1 MTVVQDIFKARA
13 DSFGETMIGGSGT
26 VSFKLPDYQR
36 PYDWDKRNVER
47 LLLDCLNGLK
57 GAASDA
63 PGHPYTFLGTVILA
77 ADESREATFDGES
90 LLIVDGQQRLTTL
103 LLLSCA
109 LFVAIRN
116 HKHDIAGVSD
126 VKVREWLEEEA
137 NEQLNR
143 LYGCTTGQ
151 RQSLSPTS
159 PFPRMV
165 RANDNRGHRQ
175 GQSEYRSLVADFLY
189 QFGKYCTSQTNDF
202 SPTTDDSHAH
212 LLEMYQHL
220 GERIEQFVY
229 LGQPASDEQDDDFG
243 PPVLTRNEFALQ
255 GCQNLFAKLLDVG
268 QQSDVIDVASKVGS
282 SSESEGLV
290 RLLLFASYL
299 MRSVVLTVVQA
310 PNEDIGFDIFDALNT
325 TGEPLT
331 ALETLKPHIVRF
343 ERNYGDESSQADSE
357 YWWRVLEEN
366 VMEPHDSPTE
376 RQNETKE
383 LVTGFALYY
392 AGDKIGSDLNVQ
404 RNALRNYFIRRVERR
419 DFETA
424 REIVR
429 SLGRMARYRRQFW
442 DKEGIERLVGQQL
455 DSEDYDSLKLCLRLI
470 ADTNTSTTVPILA
483 RYWIEFGEMDS
494 ERHFLRAVKAV
505 TAFLILRRSMTGGT
519 SGIDS
524 DFRRI
529 MSPDVRAD
537 GNPLCLGLGMT
548 NRILEID
555 ELKSGL
561 CALLAVRRFRVADKE
576 TWLNRARE
584 VPFGNEAP
592 QALCRFLLHAAA
604 HNARADSDHP
614 GLLTSE
620 GVIDSDELRFLSYPM
635 WLGQRYATVEH
646 VAPDAEASSGWD
658 SRIYERLS
666 TRHSIGNL
674 VLLPEPENQSIGNAP
689 WDKKKLF
696 YRALVA
702 KTEVERESAISLSLQ
717 QGMRFGNRTLSL
729 IRSQSRLHMLD
740 PLAEV
745 NDWTAELIEVRTE
758 NVLGLAWDNIAPW
771 LFE

>member
-1 MTVVQDIFKARA
+1 MTMVQDIFKARA

-47 LLLDCLNGLK
+47 LLQDCLNGLK
-57 GAASDA
+57 GTASDS
-63 PGHPYTFLGTVILA
+63 PGHPYTFLGTIILTS
-77 ADESREATFDGES
+77 DESKEATFDGES
-90 LLIVDGQQRLTTL
+90 LLILDGQQRLTTL

-116 HKHDIAGVSD
+116 HRHDINALSD
-126 VKVREWLEEEA
+126 IKVRKWLDDEIG
-137 NEQLNR
+137 EQLNR

-151 RQSLSPTS
+151 RQSLSPTT

-165 RANDNRGHRQ
+165 RVNDNRGHRE
-175 GQSEYRSLVADFLY
+175 GHSEYRSLVAVFLS
-189 QFGKYCTSQTNDF
+189 QFGKYCTSQVSDF
-202 SPTTDDSHAH
+202 LPAVDESDSH
-212 LLEMYQHL
+212 LLEMYEHL
-220 GERIEQFVY
+220 ADRIEEFVY
-229 LGQPASDEQDDDFG
+229 LGQSAPEDDDFS
-243 PPVLTRNEFALQ
+243 PPVLTRNEFALH
-255 GCQNLFAKLLDVG
+255 GCRNLFVKLIDMG
-268 QQSDVIDVASKVGS
+268 QQSDVTDTAAKVASS
-282 SSESEGLV
+282 PETEGLV

-299 MRSVVLTVVQA
+299 MRSVVLTVVEA
-310 PNEDIGFDIFDALNT
+310 PNEDIGFDVFDALNT

-331 ALETLKPHIVRF
+331 ALETLKPHIARF
-343 ERNYGDESSQADSE
+343 ERTYGDDCSRADSE
-357 YWWRVLEEN
+357 YWWSVLEEN
-366 VMEPHDSPTE
+366 VMEPHDSPTQ
-376 RQNETKE
+376 RQLETKE
-383 LVTGFALYY
+383 LVTGFALLY
-392 AGDKIGSDLNVQ
+392 AGEKIGSDLNVQ

-419 DFETA
+419 DHETA

-429 SLGRMARYRRQFW
+429 SLGRMALYRRQFW
-442 DKEGIERLVGQQL
+442 DKEGIEKLVGQQL
-455 DSEDYDSLKLCLRLI
+455 DSGDYDSLKLCLSLI

-494 ERHFLRAVKAV
+494 ERHFLSAVEAV

-519 SGIDS
+519 VGIDS
-524 DFRRI
+524 DFRKI
-529 MSPDVRAD
+529 MSPDVGSG

-548 NRILEID
+548 NRILDID

-561 CALLAVRRFRVADKE
+561 CALLAVRRFRVTDKE

-584 VPFGNEAP
+584 VPFGDEAP
-592 QALCRFLLHAAA
+592 RALSRFLLFAAA
-604 HNARADSDHP
+604 HNARADSGHP

-620 GVIDSDELRFLSYPM
+620 GVIESDELRFLSYPM

-658 SRIYERLS
+658 TSIYERLS
-666 TRHSIGNL
+666 TRHTIGNL

-702 KTEVERESAISLSLQ
+702 KTEEEREDAISRALQ
-717 QGMRFGNRTLSL
+717 QGLRFGNRTLSL
-729 IRSQSRLHMLD
+729 IRSQSRLYMLD

-745 NDWTAELIEVRTE
+745 NEWTAELIEARTE
-758 NVLGLAWDNIAPW
+758 NVLSLAWDNIAPW

>member
-1 MTVVQDIFKARA
+1 MQ
-13 DSFGETMIGGSGT
+13 
-26 VSFKLPDYQR
+26 
-36 PYDWDKRNVER
+36 
-47 LLLDCLNGLK
+47 DCLNGLK
-57 GAASDA
+57 GAASDS
-63 PGHPYTFLGTVILA
+63 PGHPFTFLGTIILTS
-77 ADESREATFDGES
+77 DESRESTFDGES

-103 LLLSCA
+103 ILLACA

-116 HKHDIAGVSD
+116 HRHDIGAVSD
-126 VKVREWLEEEA
+126 IKVRKWLDEEA

-151 RQSLSPTS
+151 RQSLSPTT

-165 RANDNRGHRQ
+165 RADDNRGHRQ

-189 QFGKYCTSQTNDF
+189 QFGNYCTSQTNAF
-202 SPTTDDSHAH
+202 SPAIDDSEAH
-212 LLEMYQHL
+212 LLAMYQHL
-220 GERIEQFVY
+220 GERIEKFIY
-229 LGQPASDEQDDDFG
+229 LGQPAIDDQDDDFD

-255 GCQNLFAKLLDVG
+255 GCQNLFVKLLDIG
-268 QQSDVIDVASKVGS
+268 QQADVTEVASKVAS

-299 MRSVVLTVVQA
+299 LRSVVLTVVQA

-343 ERNYGDESSQADSE
+343 ERNHGDESSRADSE
-357 YWWRVLEEN
+357 FWWKVLEEN

-376 RQNETKE
+376 RQHETKE
-383 LVTGFALYY
+383 LVIGFALYY

-404 RNALRNYFIRRVERR
+404 RNALRNYFLRAERR
-419 DFETA
+419 NRTTA

-442 DKEGIERLVGQQL
+442 DKEGVEGLVGQQS
-455 DSEDYDSLKLCLRLI
+455 DWEDYDSLKLCLRLI
-470 ADTNTSTTVPILA
+470 ADTNTSLTIPILA
-483 RYWIEFGEMDS
+483 RYLIEFGEMDS
-494 ERHFLRAVKAV
+494 ERHFVRAVKAV
-505 TAFLILRRSMTGGT
+505 TSFLILRRSMTGGT
-519 SGIDS
+519 AGIDS

-529 MSPDVRAD
+529 MSPGVGAD
-537 GNPLCLGLGMT
+537 GNPLCIGLEM
-548 NRILEID
+548 NNPILDID
-555 ELKSGL
+555 ALRSGL
-561 CALLAVRRFRVADKE
+561 CALLADRRFRVTDKQ

-584 VPFGNEAP
+584 TPLGNETSRAM
-592 QALCRFLLHAAA
+592 CRFLLFAAA
-604 HNARADSDHP
+604 NNARPDLGYP
-614 GLLTSE
+614 GLLTNV
-620 GVIDSDELRFLSYPM
+620 GVIASDELRFLSYPL

-646 VAPDAEASSGWD
+646 VAPEAEASSGWD
-658 SRIYERLS
+658 GRIYERLS
-666 TRHSIGNL
+666 TRHTIGNL

-689 WDKKKLF
+689 WGKKKLF

-702 KTEVERESAISLSLQ
+702 KTEEERENAISLAQQ
-717 QGMRFGNRTLSL
+717 QGLRFGNRTLSL

-740 PLAEV
+740 PLAEID
-745 NDWTAELIEVRTE
+745 DWTTELIEARTE

>member
-1 MTVVQDIFKARA
+1 MTMVEDIFKARA

-36 PYDWDKRNVER
+36 PYDWEKRNVER
-47 LLLDCLNGLK
+47 LLQDCLNGLK
-57 GAASDA
+57 GAASES
-63 PGHPYTFLGTVILA
+63 PSHPYTFLGTIILA
-77 ADESREATFDGES
+77 SDESREATFDGES

-116 HKHDIAGVSD
+116 HRHDIAGVSD
-126 VKVREWLEEEA
+126 TKVRKWLDEEA
-137 NEQLNR
+137 DEQLNR

-175 GQSEYRSLVADFLY
+175 GQSVYRSLIADVLH
-189 QFGKYCTSQTNDF
+189 QFGQYCKSQTNGF
-202 SPTTDDSHAH
+202 SPTIDESDSH
-212 LLEMYQHL
+212 LLAMYQHL
-220 GERIEQFVY
+220 GERIEEFVY
-229 LGQPASDEQDDDFG
+229 LGQPATEDQDDDFD
-243 PPVLTRNEFALQ
+243 PPVLSRNEFALH
-255 GCQNLFAKLLDVG
+255 GCQNLFAKMLDIG
-268 QQSDVIDVASKVGS
+268 QQADVTEVASKVAS
-282 SSESEGLV
+282 SPESEGLV
-290 RLLLFASYL
+290 RLLLTASYL
-299 MRSVVLTVVQA
+299 MRSVVLTVVEA

-343 ERNYGDESSQADSE
+343 ERDRGDECSREDSK
-357 YWWRVLEEN
+357 YWWSVLEEN
-366 VMEPHDSPTE
+366 VMDPHDSPTQ

-392 AGDKIGSDLNVQ
+392 AGEKIGSDLNVQ

-419 DFETA
+419 DHKTA

-429 SLGRMARYRRQFW
+429 SLGRMAQYGRQFW
-442 DKEGIERLVGQQL
+442 DREGVERLVGNQL
-455 DSEDYDSLKLCLRLI
+455 DAEDYDSLKLCLRLI
-470 ADTNTSTTVPILA
+470 ADTDTSTTIPILA
-483 RYWIEFGEMDS
+483 RYWIEFEEMDS

-519 SGIDS
+519 AGIDS

-529 MSPDVRAD
+529 MSPGVGSD

-548 NRILEID
+548 NWILDID

-561 CALLAVRRFRVADKE
+561 CALLAVRRFRVIDKG

-592 QALCRFLLHAAA
+592 RALCRFLLYAAA
-604 HNARADSDHP
+604 HNARADEDHP
-614 GLLTSE
+614 GLLTTE
-620 GVIDSDELRFLSYPM
+620 GMIASYERRFLTYSM
-635 WLGQRYATVEH
+635 WLGPRYATVEH
-646 VAPDAEASSGWD
+646 VAPDAEPSSGWD
-658 SRIYERLS
+658 PSTVSRCI
-666 TRHSIGNL
+666 
-674 VLLPEPENQSIGNAP
+674 
-689 WDKKKLF
+689 
-696 YRALVA
+696 
-702 KTEVERESAISLSLQ
+702 
-717 QGMRFGNRTLSL
+717 
-729 IRSQSRLHMLD
+729 
-740 PLAEV
+740 
-745 NDWTAELIEVRTE
+745 
-758 NVLGLAWDNIAPW
+758 
-771 LFE
+771 

>member
-57 GAASDA
+57 GAASEA
-63 PGHPYTFLGTVILA
+63 PGHPYTFLGTIILA
-77 ADESREATFDGES
+77 ADEAREPTFDGES

-109 LFVAIRN
+109 LFVEIKN
-116 HKHDIAGVSD
+116 HKHDLAGVSD
-126 VKVREWLEEEA
+126 AKVREWLEEEA

-165 RANDNRGHRQ
+165 RDNDNRGHRQ
-175 GQSEYRSLVADFLY
+175 SQSEYRSSVADFLS
-189 QFGKYCTSQTNDF
+189 QFGHYCTSQANEFT
-202 SPTTDDSHAH
+202 PTIGDPEPH
-212 LLEMYQHL
+212 LFAMFQHL
-220 GERIEQFVY
+220 GERIEEFVY
-229 LGQPASDEQDDDFG
+229 LGQPATDDRDDDFD
-243 PPVLTRNEFALQ
+243 PPVLARNEFSLQ

-268 QQSDVIDVASKVGS
+268 QQSDVADVASKVAS
-282 SSESEGLV
+282 SPEAEGLV

-343 ERNYGDESSQADSE
+343 ERNHGDESSRAESE
-357 YWWRVLEEN
+357 SWWKVLEQN

-392 AGDKIGSDLNVQ
+392 AGEKIGSDLNVQ
-404 RNALRNYFIRRVERR
+404 RNALRNYFIRRVEQR
-419 DFETA
+419 DYETA

-442 DKEGIERLVGQQL
+442 DKEGIDRLVGQQL
-455 DSEDYDSLKLCLRLI
+455 DSEDYDILKLCLRFI
-470 ADTNTSTTVPILA
+470 ADTSTSTLIPILA

-494 ERHFLRAVKAV
+494 ERHFLDAVRAV

-524 DFRRI
+524 DFRSI
-529 MSPDVRAD
+529 MSPDSGAN

-548 NRILEID
+548 NRILEVD
-555 ELKSGL
+555 ELKGGL
-561 CALLAVRRFRVADKE
+561 RALLAVRRFRVTDKE

-592 QALCRFLLHAAA
+592 RALSRILLYAAS
-604 HNARADSDHP
+604 HNARADLNHP

-620 GVIDSDELRFLSYPM
+620 GVIASDELRFLSYSM

-646 VAPDAEASSGWD
+646 VAPDAEAGSGWD
-658 SRIYERLS
+658 TRIYHRLS

-696 YRALVA
+696 YLALVA
-702 KTEVERESAISLSLQ
+702 KTEKEREDAIRLAEQ
-717 QGMRFGNRTLSL
+717 QGLRFGNRTLSL
-729 IRSQSRLHMLD
+729 IRSQNRLHMLD
-740 PLAEV
+740 PLAEI
-745 NDWTAELIEVRTE
+745 NDWTTELIEARTE

>member
-26 VSFKLPDYQR
+26 VSFKLPEYQR

-47 LLLDCLNGLK
+47 LLQDCLNGLK
-57 GAASDA
+57 GAASESPA
-63 PGHPYTFLGTVILA
+63 HPFTFLGTIILTS
-77 ADESREATFDGES
+77 DEYRESTFDGDS

-116 HKHDIAGVSD
+116 HRHDIAAVSD
-126 VKVREWLEEEA
+126 IKVRNWLDEETS
-137 NEQLNR
+137 EQLNR

-151 RQSLSPTS
+151 RQSLSPTT

-165 RANDNRGHRQ
+165 RANDIRGHRQ

-189 QFGKYCTSQTNDF
+189 QFGNYCTSETNDF
-202 SPTTDDSHAH
+202 SPLIGDSEAH
-212 LLEMYQHL
+212 LLAMYQHL
-220 GERIEQFVY
+220 GERIEKFVY
-229 LGQPASDEQDDDFG
+229 LGQSAIDDQDDDFD
-243 PPVLTRNEFALQ
+243 PPVLARNEFALQ
-255 GCQNLFAKLLDVG
+255 GCQNLFAKLLDIG
-268 QQSDVIDVASKVGS
+268 QQSDVTEVASKVAS
-282 SSESEGLV
+282 SPESEGFV

-343 ERNYGDESSQADSE
+343 ERNHGDESSRADSDD
-357 YWWRVLEEN
+357 WWKVLEEN
-366 VMEPHDSPTE
+366 VMEPHDSPIE

-383 LVTGFALYY
+383 LVTGFALFY
-392 AGDKIGSDLNVQ
+392 AGEKLGSDLNVQ
-404 RNALRNYFIRRVERR
+404 RNALRNYFLRAERR
-419 DFETA
+419 DHATA

-442 DKEGIERLVGQQL
+442 DREGIERLVGQQS
-455 DSEDYDSLKLCLRLI
+455 DSEDYDSLKLCLRLV
-470 ADTNTSTTVPILA
+470 ADTNTSMIIPILA

-494 ERHFLRAVKAV
+494 ERHFVRAVKAV
-505 TAFLILRRSMTGGT
+505 TSFLILRRSMTGGT
-519 SGIDS
+519 AGIDS

-529 MSPDVRAD
+529 MSPGVGAD
-537 GNPLCLGLGMT
+537 GSPLCLGLGMN
-548 NRILEID
+548 NRILDID
-555 ELKSGL
+555 QLKSGL
-561 CALLAVRRFRVADKE
+561 CALLAARRFRAADKE

-584 VPFGNEAP
+584 TPLGNETSRAM
-592 QALCRFLLHAAA
+592 CRFLLFAAA
-604 HNARADSDHP
+604 HNARADSGHP

-620 GVIDSDELRFLSYPM
+620 GVIASDELRFLSYPM

-658 SRIYERLS
+658 TGIYERLS
-666 TRHSIGNL
+666 TRHTIGNL

-702 KTEVERESAISLSLQ
+702 KTEEEREDAISRALQ
-717 QGMRFGNRTLSL
+717 QGLRFGNRTLSL

-745 NDWTAELIEVRTE
+745 DEWTAELIEARTE

>member
-47 LLLDCLNGLK
+47 LLQDCLNGLK
-57 GAASDA
+57 GAASESPA
-63 PGHPYTFLGTVILA
+63 HPFTFLGTIILTT
-77 ADESREATFDGES
+77 DEYRESTFDGDS

-109 LFVAIRN
+109 LFVSIRN
-116 HKHDIAGVSD
+116 HRHDIAAVSD
-126 VKVREWLEEEA
+126 INVRKWLDEET

-151 RQSLSPTS
+151 RQSLSPTT

-189 QFGKYCTSQTNDF
+189 QFGNYCTSETDDF
-202 SPTTDDSHAH
+202 SPAIGDADAH
-212 LLEMYQHL
+212 LLAMYRHL
-220 GERIEQFVY
+220 GVRIEEFVY
-229 LGQPASDEQDDDFG
+229 LGQPATDDQDDDFD
-243 PPVLTRNEFALQ
+243 PPVLARNEFALQ
-255 GCQNLFAKLLDVG
+255 GCKNLFTKLLDIG
-268 QQSDVIDVASKVGS
+268 QQADVTEVASKVAS
-282 SSESEGLV
+282 SPDSEGFV

-343 ERNYGDESSQADSE
+343 ERNHGDESSRADSDN
-357 YWWRVLEEN
+357 WWRVLEEN

-392 AGDKIGSDLNVQ
+392 AGEKIGSDLNVQ
-404 RNALRNYFIRRVERR
+404 RNALRSYFIRRVERR

-424 REIVR
+424 RETVR

-442 DKEGIERLVGQQL
+442 DRAGIDQLVGQQS
-455 DSEDYDSLKLCLRLI
+455 DSEEYDRLKLCLRLI
-470 ADTNTSTTVPILA
+470 ADTNTSMIIPILA
-483 RYWIEFGEMDS
+483 RYLIEFEEMDS
-494 ERHFLRAVKAV
+494 ERQFVRAVKAV
-505 TAFLILRRSMTGGT
+505 TSFLILRRSMTGGT
-519 SGIDS
+519 AGIDS

-529 MSPDVRAD
+529 MSPGVGAD
-537 GNPLCLGLGMT
+537 GHPLCLGLEMN
-548 NRILEID
+548 NRILDID

-561 CALLAVRRFRVADKE
+561 CALLAARRFRVTDKE

-584 VPFGNEAP
+584 TPLGNETSRAI
-592 QALCRFLLHAAA
+592 CRFLLFAAA
-604 HNARADSDHP
+604 HNARADSGDP
-614 GLLTSE
+614 GLMTSE
-620 GVIDSDELRFLSYPM
+620 GVIASDELRFLSYPM

-658 SRIYERLS
+658 ASIYERLS
-666 TRHSIGNL
+666 TRHTIGNL

-702 KTEVERESAISLSLQ
+702 KTEEEREDAISRALQ
-717 QGMRFGNRTLSL
+717 QGLRFGNRTLSL

-745 NDWTAELIEVRTE
+745 NEWTAELIEARTE

-771 LFE
+771 LFG